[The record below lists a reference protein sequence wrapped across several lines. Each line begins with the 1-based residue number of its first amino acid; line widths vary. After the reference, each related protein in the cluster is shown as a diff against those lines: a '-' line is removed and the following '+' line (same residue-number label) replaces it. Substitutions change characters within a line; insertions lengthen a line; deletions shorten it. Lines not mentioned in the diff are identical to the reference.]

1 MVAKDYARL
10 RIAAI
15 HGETSEILPAYSDL
29 NDDKL
34 LYELLLS
41 YYRIGNLR
49 NQVNHA
55 GVDDPMISD
64 DELAPR
70 KDNRLLLD
78 DALSRFISLYSRA
91 CSLTKKQ
98 SEPVII
104 SSAHLKAYVRRHELK
119 PLEEAND
126 FTVSNSYSCTFNG
139 KELQINLNMFKT
151 EEDYDA

>member
-29 NDDKL
+29 NDDK
-34 LYELLLS
+34 
-41 YYRIGNLR
+41 
-49 NQVNHA
+49 
-55 GVDDPMISD
+55 
-64 DELAPR
+64 LAPR

-126 FTVSNSYSCTFNG
+126 FTVSNSYSCTFC
-139 KELQINLNMFKT
+139 IRVYNLFF
-151 EEDYDA
+151 YYGGIRHGSI